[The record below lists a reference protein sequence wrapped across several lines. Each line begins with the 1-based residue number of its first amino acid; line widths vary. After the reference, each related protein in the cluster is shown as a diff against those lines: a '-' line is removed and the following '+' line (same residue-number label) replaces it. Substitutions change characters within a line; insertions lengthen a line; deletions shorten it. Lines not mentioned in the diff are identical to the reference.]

1 MDSLTQAVLGAGV
14 AEVTLGRKI
23 GNKALLIGAVI
34 GTIPDLDVLFTGF
47 YSEADGLL
55 VHRGFSHSLVFSL
68 LLSPLLAL
76 LLGRIFRKAGVS
88 FRKWWLMA
96 FLVLVTHPMLDM
108 LTGYGTGFLEP
119 LSGVRIE
126 INSIAIID
134 VFYTLPFLTLL
145 VALMFY
151 NRDSLI
157 RRRLGIW
164 AISVSSAY
172 LLLTLVHK
180 PIIHREFRQSLES
193 QQLDYHRLRTSP
205 MPLTN
210 FLWMGIAE
218 SDAGYYMGLY
228 SVFDR
233 KKNILFQYI
242 PRNEYVIASYTD
254 SHSLGQL
261 KRFSK
266 GYYSVTRSESDT
278 LIFNDLRFG
287 RMGFDRN
294 DPFVFSFYLECGS
307 SGCEVSR
314 SGMTGRSFTFSAYL
328 NRIFGVITPENTA
341 ATPVL
346 TPEAGLSGS
355 TPDYSSR

>member
-14 AEVTLGRKI
+14 AEVTLGRKL
-23 GNKALLIGAVI
+23 GNKALLTGAVI

-55 VHRGFSHSLVFSL
+55 VHRGFSHSLVFAL

-76 LLGRIFRKAGVS
+76 LLGRIFRKTQVS

-96 FLVLVTHPMLDM
+96 FLVLVTHPVLDM
-108 LTGYGTGFLEP
+108 LTGYGTGFFEP
-119 LSGVRIE
+119 LSGARIE

-134 VFYTLPFLTLL
+134 VFYTLPFLTILI
-145 VALMFY
+145 VLMFY
-151 NRDSLI
+151 GRDTVV
-157 RRRLGIW
+157 RRKLGIW
-164 AISVSSAY
+164 AISVTSAY

-180 PIIHREFRQSLES
+180 PLIHQQFRQSLES
-193 QQLDYHRLRTSP
+193 QELDYHRLRTSP

-218 SDAGYYMGLY
+218 SEAGYYMGLY
-228 SVFDR
+228 SIFDR
-233 KKNILFQYI
+233 KNTIAFQYI
-242 PRNEYVIASYTD
+242 PRNEHLISDYMEN
-254 SHSLGQL
+254 HSLRQL

-266 GYYSVTRSESDT
+266 GYYSVSRSGSDS

-287 RMGFDRN
+287 RMGFDRD

-307 SGCEVSR
+307 SDCEVHS
-314 SGMTGRSFTFSAYL
+314 SGMTGRSFTLSAYL
-328 NRIFGVITPENTA
+328 NRIFGIVTPENTA
-341 ATPVL
+341 VL
-346 TPEAGLSGS
+346 TGE
-355 TPDYSSR
+355 

>member
-14 AEVTLGRKI
+14 AEVTLGHKI

-55 VHRGFSHSLVFSL
+55 VHRGFSHSVVFSL
-68 LLSPLLAL
+68 MLSPLLAL
-76 LLGRIFRKAGVS
+76 LLGRIFRKTEGS
-88 FRKWWLMA
+88 FRKWWLLA
-96 FLVLVTHPMLDM
+96 FLVLVTHPMLDI

-134 VFYTLPFLTLL
+134 VFYTLPFLTILI
-145 VALMFY
+145 VLMFY
-151 NRDSLI
+151 GRNTLV
-157 RRRLGIW
+157 RRKLGIW

-180 PIIHREFRQSLES
+180 TLIHREFRQSLES
-193 QQLDYHRLRTSP
+193 QQLDFHRLRTSP

-218 SDAGYYMGLY
+218 SEGGYYMGLY
-228 SVFDR
+228 SIFDR
-233 KKNILFQYI
+233 KNNILFQYI
-242 PRNEYVIASYTD
+242 PRNEDLISSFSE
-254 SHSLGQL
+254 SHSIRQL
-261 KRFSK
+261 ERFSK
-266 GYYSVTRSESDT
+266 GYYSVNRSGSDT

-287 RMGFDRN
+287 RMGFDRD

-307 SGCEVSR
+307 ADCEVHR

-328 NRIFGVITPENTA
+328 NRIFGIITPENTA
-341 ATPVL
+341 ATTVL
-346 TPEAGLSGS
+346 AP
-355 TPDYSSR
+355 